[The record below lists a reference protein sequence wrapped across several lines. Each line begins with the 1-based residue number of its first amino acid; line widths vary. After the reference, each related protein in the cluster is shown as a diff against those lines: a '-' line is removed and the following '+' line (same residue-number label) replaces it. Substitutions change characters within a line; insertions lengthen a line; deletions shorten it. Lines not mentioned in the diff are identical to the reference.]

1 VRRGAAVRSGDFLAG
16 FLLDRALHWDTLMS
30 RLRPRSTPSN
40 LPTVASVL
48 VVDDDL
54 VVGRSL
60 CRALQV
66 LRPDFHFDLV
76 TSGEA
81 ALDHVRHNPCDVIV
95 TDLDMGRISGS
106 ELLEILARDYPRVLR
121 IVHSSQNEALISLE
135 LRHLVHA
142 SLDKP
147 ARPTHIAELID
158 RELDASK

>member
-1 VRRGAAVRSGDFLAG
+1 VLHRDFLAG
-16 FLLDRALHWDTLMS
+16 FSLDQGLHWVTPMS
-30 RLRPRSTPSN
+30 RLRSQSTSSN
-40 LPTVASVL
+40 LPAVASVL

-60 CRALQV
+60 CRALQA
-66 LRPDFHFDLV
+66 LRPDFRFELA

-81 ALDHVRHNPCDVIV
+81 ALAHVRQNPCDVIV
-95 TDLDMGRISGS
+95 TDLDMGRVSGS
-106 ELLEILARDYPRVLR
+106 ELLEILARDYPRILR

-158 RELDASK
+158 RELDATK